1 MSVGG
6 IVKGDHAAGYAC
18 AKGSTALICLTT
30 YTTPVRLVDGVLFSV
45 SMARHP
51 ARGQRSDMAIGPT
64 MTALRLRQLDW
75 DTKRR
80 AVERAVDCGR
90 RQQEGCN
97 ASPTEVRAVPIN
109 ANLSQLFASRA
120 ISRPRL
126 KSDSR
131 FRDS

>member
-1 MSVGG
+1 MS
-6 IVKGDHAAGYAC
+6 AAGVVKAITPPNIR
-18 AKGSTALICLTT
+18 ARKGSTPLVCLTA

-51 ARGQRSDMAIGPT
+51 ARGRRSDTIGPT

-120 ISRPRL
+120 ISWPRL